1 MERQFPLH
9 SAFVAIPLTGGGK
22 ERFIELQERL
32 KPFEEFLR
40 LQKPETPHLT
50 LNFWRSMMEIEY
62 FQVLNECENVARQSE
77 VFDLPVNAV
86 DTFSYRGIHSILF
99 LKPVFSPE
107 LAVLKKRCPWANPPT
122 GIDSLEPAFRPHIT
136 IARISHPQKFIVHQ
150 KKVMKA
156 LDDVDFSV
164 RVDRITLY
172 ANVKGENQTPLKEFV
187 FAS

>member
-1 MERQFPLH
+1 MNFPLH
-9 SAFVAIPLTGGGK
+9 SAFVAIPLVGEAK
-22 ERFIELQERL
+22 SQFQAYREAL

-40 LQKPETPHLT
+40 LQKPDTPHLT

-62 FQVLNECENVARQSE
+62 LQVLNEAENVARQSE

-122 GIDSLEPAFRPHIT
+122 GLPSLDPAFRPHLT

-156 LDDVDFSV
+156 LEGVDLTM
-164 RVDRITLY
+164 RVDRIALY
-172 ANVKGENQTPLKEFV
+172 ASVNGVNQTPLKEWV
-187 FAS
+187 FGV